1 MRHDTAESKS
11 GPLIGRGRR
20 AWSDPIGLELA
31 AASGTAVIWDPLY
44 ADRAPSELS

>member
-1 MRHDTAESKS
+1 MRHDTAESES
-11 GPLIGRGRR
+11 GPLIGREER
-20 AWSDPIGLELA
+20 AWCNLIGLELA